1 MPAARAIDF
10 EAARDFD
17 APLRLGGCVI
27 CDDAAYIAD
36 NRAVVSAQNGEG
48 GHGLWSEF
56 SVVGWS
62 LTKRASA
69 SRFEQ

>member
-17 APLRLGGCVI
+17 APFRLGVRVIYDDTACV
-27 CDDAAYIAD
+27 AG
-36 NRAVVSAQNGEG
+36 NRAVVSAQNSDG

-62 LTKRASA
+62 LT
-69 SRFEQ
+69 E